1 MIQGKDIITFYIYS
15 FHFGSITFVFYP
27 EVVIWRCSLKRS
39 KIHRKAPLPG
49 YLFLGSSSSYFFN
62 EETQAQCFR
71 KPLTIFS
78 KRSVVDDRTPPW
90 PLLLLSDPPILC
102 ELNWYI
108 KALAQVFS
116 SEFCEIFNN
125 IIDHLWWLLFSVTRR
140 KTSKYAMT
148 ATCNELIVWC

>member
-108 KALAQVFS
+108 KALALVFS

>member
-102 ELNWYI
+102 VLNWYI

-148 ATCNELIVWC
+148 ATCNELIVWW

>member
-125 IIDHLWWLLFSVTRR
+125 IIDHPWWLLFSVTRR

-148 ATCNELIVWC
+148 ATCNELIVWW